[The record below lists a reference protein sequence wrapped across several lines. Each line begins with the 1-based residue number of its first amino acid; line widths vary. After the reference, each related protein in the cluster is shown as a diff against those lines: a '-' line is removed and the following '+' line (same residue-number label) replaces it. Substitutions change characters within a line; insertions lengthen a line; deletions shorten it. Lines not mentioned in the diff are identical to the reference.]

1 MAPKEI
7 CEICGEPQHAKG
19 LCRNC
24 YEHKLRDENPEK
36 YKADHAAW
44 NAAWRNRNPD
54 KVKAAEAK
62 TARVRTCRIIKRHE
76 AEMSDD
82 PEALTTEF
90 IKNMIGIECE

>member
-19 LCRNC
+19 LCKNC
-24 YEHKLRDENPEK
+24 YERKRRGENPEK

-44 NAAWRNRNPD
+44 RAENPD
-54 KVKAAEAK
+54 KVKASEAK
-62 TARVRTCRIIKRHE
+62 TALKRTCRIIKRHE

-82 PEALTTEF
+82 PEALTTDF
-90 IKNMIGIECE
+90 IKNMIGIDCE

>member
-1 MAPKEI
+1 MAAEKT
-7 CEICGEPQHAKG
+7 CEICGKPHHAKG

-24 YEHKLRDENPEK
+24 YLRERRSGTSSIQRDQET
-36 YKADHAAW
+36 
-44 NAAWRNRNPD
+44 AWRNRNPD

-90 IKNMIGIECE
+90 IKNMIGIDYCE